1 MVYQHM
7 IDRSI
12 PKRGLVKIL
21 YMQKIGNDNTT
32 FSVEQKRDIG
42 EALSRAQ
49 GHGMDSFVA
58 SLACL
63 KEKMCC
69 GLRGW
74 YITCDR
80 TNLTGFIFQERQ
92 TFHWDCN
99 SFCGKKHVISR
110 CQTLK
115 KHHPRLTLRK
125 HCAPYI
131 FLFVPSITSSR
142 SQSFCKTS
150 AGIKASVRM
159 APLRFFA
166 WRMVLVK

>member
-69 GLRGW
+69 GLWG
-74 YITCDR
+74 
-80 TNLTGFIFQERQ
+80 
-92 TFHWDCN
+92 
-99 SFCGKKHVISR
+99 
-110 CQTLK
+110 
-115 KHHPRLTLRK
+115 
-125 HCAPYI
+125 
-131 FLFVPSITSSR
+131 
-142 SQSFCKTS
+142 
-150 AGIKASVRM
+150 
-159 APLRFFA
+159 
-166 WRMVLVK
+166 

>member
-63 KEKMCC
+63 KENMCC
-69 GLRGW
+69 GLWGW

-80 TNLTGFIFQERQ
+80 RFHDRIYISGKHFIRMQLFLWKKTCPFQVS
-92 TFHWDCN
+92 H
-99 SFCGKKHVISR
+99 I
-110 CQTLK
+110 K